1 MISVAHPAY
10 SDQERQDRE
19 TFLALMW
26 ALSHPGREQKLPTV
40 AKKPPF
46 VVIAEALLDLETSYF
61 TRDAALAGALSATGA
76 RALPVDR
83 AAYHFYPQVED
94 ADLAVIE
101 RATLGTPAYPDESA
115 TLILGCS
122 LGEGPRLTLSGP
134 GIKQTETVLVRGI
147 PPAFWTLRQQTTRF
161 PLGWDV
167 FLVTESR
174 VIGIPRS
181 TSIESTGN

>member
-1 MISVAHPAY
+1 MISIAHPAY

-46 VVIAEALLDLETSYF
+46 IVIAEALLDLETSYF
-61 TRDAALAGALSATGA
+61 TRDAALATALSHSGA
-76 RALPVDR
+76 RALPVER
-83 AAYHFYPQVED
+83 AAYHFYPQVEE

-101 RATLGTPAYPDESA
+101 QATLGSPAYPDESA
-115 TLILGCS
+115 TLILGCA
-122 LGEGPRLTLSGP
+122 LGEGQPLLLSGP
-134 GIKQTETVLVRGI
+134 GIKHTEIVQVRGI
-147 PPAFWTLRQQTTRF
+147 PAAFWNLRNQTTRF